1 MEVMRIDLKPAART
15 AVVVSALALAAM
27 AQGFY
32 LWAASLMLWL
42 GPGESPTSEHGLLI
56 AGVTSVALL
65 VVAVVTALLP
75 RAVLLGVVIGV
86 WALLLL
92 IYFPLWVVIGVPGLI
107 LVLVLGLVWIVRS
120 RRSSVAATK

>member
-15 AVVVSALALAAM
+15 AVVISALVIAAV

-32 LWAASLMLWL
+32 FWAASLMFWL
-42 GPGESPTSEHGLLI
+42 GPGESPTREHGLLI
-56 AGVTSVALL
+56 AGVTSVLLL

-75 RAVLLGVVIGV
+75 RAVLLGVVIGM

-92 IYFPLWVVIGVPGLI
+92 IYFPLWGVVGIPGLI
-107 LVLVLGLVWIVRS
+107 LVIVLGLVWIARS
-120 RRSSVAATK
+120 RRPSASPI